1 MYEFVKRLNDRQ
13 VLVKKTSECFD
24 DYFVVSFANVP
35 FSGPEV
41 LVFPAA
47 SDGKI
52 IDWGEVDGGR
62 DYSSLEMFLAEK
74 VQGVM
79 Q

>member
-13 VLVKKTSECFD
+13 VLVKKTS
-24 DYFVVSFANVP
+24 DYFVVSFADVP

-41 LVFPAA
+41 LVFPAT

-52 IDWGEVDGGR
+52 INWIEIDGGR
-62 DYSSLEMFLAEK
+62 DYSSLEMFLTEK

>member
-13 VLVKKTSECFD
+13 VLVKKTSKCFG
-24 DYFVVSFANVP
+24 DYFVVSFADVP

-41 LVFPAA
+41 LVFPAT

-52 IDWGEVDGGR
+52 INWIEIDGGR

>member
-13 VLVKKTSECFD
+13 VLVKKTMFH
-24 DYFVVSFANVP
+24 YFVVSFANVP

-52 IDWGEVDGGR
+52 INWGDVDGGR

-74 VQGVM
+74 VQGVV